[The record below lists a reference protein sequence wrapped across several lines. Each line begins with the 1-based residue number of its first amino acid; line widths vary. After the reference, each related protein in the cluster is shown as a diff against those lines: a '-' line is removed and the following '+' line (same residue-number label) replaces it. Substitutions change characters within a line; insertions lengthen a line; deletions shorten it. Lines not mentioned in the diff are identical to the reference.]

1 MKQSFVRK
9 VTAASLAGAL
19 LLPASLVGAEQTL
32 NSDTDGIQN
41 VGQTSL
47 QAQDLENFSIQSKKA
62 VSFKETSVHDPSIL
76 KVKDTFY
83 IFGSHLAA
91 AKSKDLMNWD
101 TIATGVANGNTLIPN
116 VKEELKEALDWAQ
129 TDTLWA
135 ADVIQLADGKFYMYY
150 NACKG
155 DSPRSAMGLAV
166 ADKIEGP
173 YKNKGIFLK
182 SGMWDQPS
190 EDGTIYDA
198 TKHPN
203 AVDPDTFYDKNGK
216 LWMVY
221 GSYSGGIFIMQMDE
235 KTGKPLPGQGYG
247 KKLTG
252 GNHARMEGPYIQ
264 YSPQTDYYYLFLS
277 YGGLSADG
285 GYNLRVARSKTPDGP
300 FYDAEGNDMIK
311 VKANPDKPLFDDA
324 SIEPYGV
331 KLIGNYLI
339 PREIGDPGTG
349 LGAGYVSPGHN
360 SAYYDPKTKKHF
372 VIFHSRFPGRGEQF
386 EVRVHEMF
394 MNADGWP
401 VVAPYR
407 YSGDEDSLKKLSEKD
422 VLGQYSYV
430 NHGKEI
436 SANIKQ
442 AVNVSLDSGGKLSGG
457 VNGTWKLGAGNQLE
471 ITAEGTNYKGVFLRH
486 RDPDTGAKTLA
497 FTALSSKGVAVW
509 GSLKPD
515 LKASKIVAA
524 VQKDLS
530 LGDTSNVLYNLT
542 LPTQA
547 AQDTTISWESTHP
560 ENISVT
566 GEVYRPEAGS
576 QPVTV
581 TLTATIKKDKAT
593 AKKNFT
599 AIVPGQAQGP
609 QLARYSWSEDQGT
622 SVVDSTYNQFNGKT
636 YGGAAWDKDGKL
648 GGALVLNG
656 KDGYVQLPNTVTD
669 AKDFTFSA
677 WVNWKGG
684 AAWQRIFDFGNGQAR
699 HMFLTPSQGNGVL
712 QFTIHEGTD
721 QSLLS
726 KSSLPLNQW
735 THVAVTLKGNTG
747 KLYVNGEEVAVNDS
761 ITFNPNELL
770 TSEAYL
776 GKSRFAADA
785 YFNGSLDEVQMYNK
799 ALTAEEI
806 KALAEL

>member
-1 MKQSFVRK
+1 
-9 VTAASLAGAL
+9 
-19 LLPASLVGAEQTL
+19 
-32 NSDTDGIQN
+32 
-41 VGQTSL
+41 
-47 QAQDLENFSIQSKKA
+47 
-62 VSFKETSVHDPSIL
+62 
-76 KVKDTFY
+76 
-83 IFGSHLAA
+83 
-91 AKSKDLMNWD
+91 
-101 TIATGVANGNTLIPN
+101 
-116 VKEELKEALDWAQ
+116 
-129 TDTLWA
+129 
-135 ADVIQLADGKFYMYY
+135 
-150 NACKG
+150 
-155 DSPRSAMGLAV
+155 
-166 ADKIEGP
+166 
-173 YKNKGIFLK
+173 
-182 SGMWDQPS
+182 
-190 EDGTIYDA
+190 
-198 TKHPN
+198 
-203 AVDPDTFYDKNGK
+203 
-216 LWMVY
+216 
-221 GSYSGGIFIMQMDE
+221 
-235 KTGKPLPGQGYG
+235 
-247 KKLTG
+247 
-252 GNHARMEGPYIQ
+252 
-264 YSPQTDYYYLFLS
+264 
-277 YGGLSADG
+277 
-285 GYNLRVARSKTPDGP
+285 
-300 FYDAEGNDMIK
+300 
-311 VKANPDKPLFDDA
+311 
-324 SIEPYGV
+324 
-331 KLIGNYLI
+331 
-339 PREIGDPGTG
+339 
-349 LGAGYVSPGHN
+349 
-360 SAYYDPKTKKHF
+360 
-372 VIFHSRFPGRGEQF
+372 
-386 EVRVHEMF
+386 
-394 MNADGWP
+394 
-401 VVAPYR
+401 
-407 YSGDEDSLKKLSEKD
+407 
-422 VLGQYSYV
+422 
-430 NHGKEI
+430 
-436 SANIKQ
+436 
-442 AVNVSLDSGGKLSGG
+442 
-457 VNGTWKLGAGNQLE
+457 
-471 ITAEGTNYKGVFLRH
+471 
-486 RDPDTGAKTLA
+486 
-497 FTALSSKGVAVW
+497 
-509 GSLKPD
+509 
-515 LKASKIVAA
+515 

-599 AIVPGQAQGP
+599 AIVPGQARGP

-622 SVVDSTYNQFNGKT
+622 SVVDSTYNQFDGKT
-636 YGGAAWDKDGKL
+636 YGGAAWDKDGKF

-735 THVAVTLKGNTG
+735 THVAVTLEGNTG

-785 YFNGSLDEVQMYNK
+785 YFNGSLDEVQLYNK